1 MQTFWSRNNLYCITL
16 NRNTKQFY
24 VDFISDPRIRQGRT
38 NVLYALDY
46 LTSWTIRND
55 AILIA
60 LKNRNYI
67 YISTRIIHFT
77 MDEGDMVVRFIPSLE
92 NKATVLL
99 TRYNTIYFNENVE
112 MFYLIDK
119 TISRPP
125 ELNVG
130 FRIDDEFNAK
140 HAMLFYNCIA
150 LHNGKGLF
158 DLTLN
163 NA

>member
-1 MQTFWSRNNLYCITL
+1 MQTFWSRDNLYCITL
-16 NRNTKQFY
+16 NRNTKRFY
-24 VDFISDPRIRQGRT
+24 IDFISDAHIRNGRV
-38 NVLYALDY
+38 NVLYGLEY

-55 AILIA
+55 AVLIA

-125 ELNVG
+125 EINVG
-130 FRIDDEFNAK
+130 FRIDDEFNAR
-140 HAMLFYNCIA
+140 HAMLYHNYTA
-150 LHNGKGLF
+150 LHNGMGLSDF
-158 DLTLN
+158 ILT